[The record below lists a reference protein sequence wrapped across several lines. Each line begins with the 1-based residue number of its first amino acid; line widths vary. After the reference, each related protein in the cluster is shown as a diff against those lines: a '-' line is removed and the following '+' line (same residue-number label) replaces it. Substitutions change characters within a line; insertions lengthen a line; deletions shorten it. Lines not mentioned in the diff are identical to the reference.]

1 MIADWIHIVTG
12 QDAYKRF
19 EKYCIVTG
27 QDAFKGLKFINLK
40 FKLCHMMIDWMYI
53 VTGQD
58 AYMMADLKFEKYRV
72 MIRFI
77 ESMVKMHINDLGAN
91 IA

>member
-1 MIADWIHIVTG
+1 
-12 QDAYKRF
+12 
-19 EKYCIVTG
+19 
-27 QDAFKGLKFINLK
+27 
-40 FKLCHMMIDWMYI
+40 
-53 VTGQD
+53 
-58 AYMMADLKFEKYRV
+58 MMADLKFEKYRV